1 MSAVKKV
8 WAGARAHGEALRYLV
23 FGVLTTLLNM
33 VLYGLFQALFG
44 YRAANSWGNVLD
56 NILCIL
62 FAYATNRRFVFGS
75 HTRGRAAAVEFGRFV
90 GCRLGTMLLDTVIMA
105 AVGNGLALWGQAAV
119 QTVLDG
125 LFGGALW
132 GAVALWQGGGAALD
146 HPAAALALWGLGVK
160 AFSNVLVIV
169 LNYLFSKLL
178 IFRDPARRARNER
191 R

>member
-1 MSAVKKV
+1 MHCVQPITSDLYYV
-8 WAGARAHGEALRYLV
+8 GASDRRL
-23 FGVLTTLLNM
+23 
-33 VLYGLFQALFG
+33 ALFENMFPIPRG
-44 YRAANSWGNVLD
+44 VSYNSYVILD
-56 NILCIL
+56 
-62 FAYATNRRFVFGS
+62 
-75 HTRGRAAAVEFGRFV
+75 EK
-90 GCRLGTMLLDTVIMA
+90 TMLLDTVLMA
-105 AVGNGLALWGQAAV
+105 AGGNGRALWGQAAV

-178 IFRDPARRARNER
+178 IFRDPARRGPQ
-191 R
+191 

>member
-1 MSAVKKV
+1 M
-8 WAGARAHGEALRYLV
+8 
-23 FGVLTTLLNM
+23 
-33 VLYGLFQALFG
+33 
-44 YRAANSWGNVLD
+44 LD

-75 HTRGRAAAVEFGRFV
+75 HTRGRAAAVEFWPLCGLPP
-90 GCRLGTMLLDTVIMA
+90 GHHA
-105 AVGNGLALWGQAAV
+105 AGYRHHGGGGATAWPCGGQAAV

-132 GAVALWQGGGAALD
+132 GAVALWQGGGAAVD

-178 IFRDPARRARNER
+178 IFRDPARRGPQ
-191 R
+191 